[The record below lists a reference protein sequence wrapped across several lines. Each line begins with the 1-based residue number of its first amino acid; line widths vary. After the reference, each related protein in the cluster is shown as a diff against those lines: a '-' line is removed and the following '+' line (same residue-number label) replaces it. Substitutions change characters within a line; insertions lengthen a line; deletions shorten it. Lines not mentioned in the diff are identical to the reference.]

1 MSTDRRSVGE
11 LAMAA
16 DQAARQ
22 TLLRPDGEEA
32 ADAVRTWG
40 EVVQAV
46 TELWEALPVRVAS
59 AAELRAHHE
68 NPAAPRVGRDIA
80 AVAAA
85 ARRLHREL
93 QGSAWPGPGP
103 AHDGL
108 ADVTGALLRA
118 GELVRRYEPLPV
130 MAGSARDDDLQA
142 HQTWVMHTLA
152 IVTHGVRRRF
162 ENLLQ
167 TTPPHT
173 ARSTR
178 STSSGPAAW
187 TAERVQAAL
196 DRVEMITL
204 RYVDA
209 RWPNQMT
216 GVHEEPVDDD
226 RLGQAAAVWEVQ
238 AHRALARSPGIK
250 DLAMVAQGQT
260 HALMTAQI
268 LLRAGAVVGVRDSHA
283 ESRMTPMLQA
293 AGQSWFGLHDA
304 ARQLSHRAPSPDPG
318 LRAAYSELLA
328 ASLDLV
334 GTPAAQ
340 ASPEEIARRV
350 DIAGALRG
358 MQPVLVG
365 GTELAVATQVAA
377 ASSEGLRGDPSVL
390 TRALRGAQV
399 PRSER
404 YNGRDGL
411 VHLQKG
417 EQVRGYVF
425 GHSEVAVLM
434 VAVARDERL
443 AWRGVPTAEVREIH
457 WLDDRTRA
465 VTETAA
471 GPTVH
476 AVRLREDATDAA
488 EVSPVELPAG
498 RPVGIPHA
506 VRAGLV
512 ARAAEIPRQARGLAS
527 ATHALTAAPRASTT
541 GHPPRGDRTPA
552 PQPPSSAGEPSRSQ
566 PGLSR

>member
-68 NPAAPRVGRDIA
+68 NPTAPRLGRDIA
-80 AVAAA
+80 AVAAT

-152 IVTHGVRRRF
+152 IATHGVRRRF
-162 ENLLQ
+162 ENYLQ

-173 ARSTR
+173 ARSAR
-178 STSSGPAAW
+178 SSSGPAAW

-209 RWPNQMT
+209 RWPHQMT
-216 GVHEEPVDDD
+216 GVHEERVDDD
-226 RLGQAAAVWEVQ
+226 RLGQAVAVWEVQ
-238 AHRALARSPGIK
+238 AHRALARNPGIK
-250 DLAMVAQGQT
+250 DLAMVAQGQA

-268 LLRAGAVVGVRDSHA
+268 LLRAGGVVGVGDRHA
-283 ESRMTPMLQA
+283 ETRMTPMLQA
-293 AGQSWFGLHDA
+293 AGQSWFGLHNA

-318 LRAAYSELLA
+318 LKAAYSELMA

-340 ASPEEIARRV
+340 ASPEEIAGRV
-350 DIAGALRG
+350 DIAGCAARDATRPGRWDRAGAGDAGGRRQLRG
-358 MQPVLVG
+358 
-365 GTELAVATQVAA
+365 
-377 ASSEGLRGDPSVL
+377 SSR
-390 TRALRGAQV
+390 
-399 PRSER
+399 
-404 YNGRDGL
+404 
-411 VHLQKG
+411 
-417 EQVRGYVF
+417 
-425 GHSEVAVLM
+425 
-434 VAVARDERL
+434 
-443 AWRGVPTAEVREIH
+443 
-457 WLDDRTRA
+457 
-465 VTETAA
+465 
-471 GPTVH
+471 
-476 AVRLREDATDAA
+476 
-488 EVSPVELPAG
+488 
-498 RPVGIPHA
+498 
-506 VRAGLV
+506 
-512 ARAAEIPRQARGLAS
+512 
-527 ATHALTAAPRASTT
+527 
-541 GHPPRGDRTPA
+541 
-552 PQPPSSAGEPSRSQ
+552 
-566 PGLSR
+566 

>member
-1 MSTDRRSVGE
+1 
-11 LAMAA
+11 MAA

-68 NPAAPRVGRDIA
+68 NPTAPRLGRDIA
-80 AVAAA
+80 AVAAT

-93 QGSAWPGPGP
+93 QASAWPGPGP

-130 MAGSARDDDLQA
+130 MAGSARDRDLQA

-152 IVTHGVRRRF
+152 IATHGVRRRF
-162 ENLLQ
+162 ENYLQ

-178 STSSGPAAW
+178 SSSGPAAW

-209 RWPNQMT
+209 RWPHQMT
-216 GVHEEPVDDD
+216 GVHDERVDDD
-226 RLGQAAAVWEVQ
+226 RLGQAVAVWEVQ
-238 AHRALARSPGIK
+238 AHRALAGNPGIK
-250 DLAMVAQGQT
+250 DLAMVAQGQA
-260 HALMTAQI
+260 HALATAQI
-268 LLRAGAVVGVRDSHA
+268 LLRAGGVVSVGDGHA
-283 ESRMTPMLQA
+283 GTRMTPMLQA
-293 AGQSWFGLHDA
+293 AGQSWFGLHNA

-318 LRAAYSELLA
+318 LKAAYSELMA
-328 ASLDLV
+328 ASFDVV

-340 ASPEEIARRV
+340 ASPEQIAGRV
-350 DIAGALRG
+350 DIAGELRG

-365 GTELAVATQVAA
+365 GTELALATQVAA

-390 TRALRGAQV
+390 TRALRSMQA
-399 PRSER
+399 PSER
-404 YNGRDGL
+404 YSGREGLLHLVNGDRL
-411 VHLQKG
+411 
-417 EQVRGYVF
+417 RGYVF
-425 GHSEVAVLM
+425 GQSEVAVLM
-434 VAVARDERL
+434 VAAARDERL
-443 AWRGVPTAEVREIH
+443 AWRGVPTA
-457 WLDDRTRA
+457 
-465 VTETAA
+465 
-471 GPTVH
+471 
-476 AVRLREDATDAA
+476 
-488 EVSPVELPAG
+488 
-498 RPVGIPHA
+498 
-506 VRAGLV
+506 
-512 ARAAEIPRQARGLAS
+512 
-527 ATHALTAAPRASTT
+527 AAPRDPMARRPVTCGHRDRHWADCPRSSRT
-541 GHPPRGDRTPA
+541 GGRDRRG
-552 PQPPSSAGEPSRSQ
+552 
-566 PGLSR
+566 